1 MLYIFITSINV
12 YFFFPRWHIKRGVRE
27 EQLDESRCQVRDG
40 TLIIA
45 NVQQSDAGN
54 AFTDFSQT
62 EVEFSKFLFPRNRH
76 SLVVRGAAKLFK
88 LFAPTSHGDRNKEA
102 PRHSLIFTFATITTK
117 SGTDGLGLRTEV
129 SGAQLDVTTS
139 VPSSTR
145 LRRIGRELCQTL
157 ESLFSFTLFSV
168 SEMHFLELRNFCASS
183 EIC

>member
-1 MLYIFITSINV
+1 MYMLYIFITSINV

-62 EVEFSKFLFPRNRH
+62 EVEFSKFLFSRNRH

-117 SGTDGLGLRTEV
+117 SGTDGLGLRTQDW
-129 SGAQLDVTTS
+129 GLRC
-139 VPSSTR
+139 PTR
-145 LRRIGRELCQTL
+145 CNDLCSIFDTIAKNWTRIMSNFRIFVFFY
-157 ESLFSFTLFSV
+157 SAFSQ
-168 SEMHFLELRNFCASS
+168 RNALLGTP
-183 EIC
+183 